1 MSYKKRANQQYNFVR
16 RMPTLEA
23 KVYANKW
30 NVRSHSDPSKSYM
43 VSLTD
48 DGQYECSCPQWIYR
62 RKECKHIQQIK
73 GSLAGAIA
81 KPSKLRRCPEC
92 GEDKKI
98 VCDYDT
104 GEVICANCGFIM
116 KDGPKQLT
124 LI

>member
-30 NVRSHSDPSKSYM
+30 NVRSSSDPSKSYT
-43 VSLTD
+43 VSITD
-48 DGQYECSCPQWIYR
+48 DGQFECSCPQWIYR

-81 KPSKLRRCPEC
+81 KPSKRRRCPEC
-92 GEDKKI
+92 GEDKKWFVTMI
-98 VCDYDT
+98 LEKLSV
-104 GEVICANCGFIM
+104 EVAGSS
-116 KDGPKQLT
+116 
-124 LI
+124 